1 MGGERLPPYPH
12 CVSFPVGR
20 SELGGILKIG
30 LLNTSQLLQLRH
42 HQKAEIS
49 SSLKGP
55 TGGAEPYEGHEVC
68 FCCEVFQ
75 REFTG
80 NLGTV

>member
-12 CVSFPVGR
+12 CVSFPVGH

-30 LLNTSQLLQLRH
+30 LLNTGQLLQLRH

-55 TGGAEPYEGHEVC
+55 TGGAEPYERHEVRSC
-68 FCCEVFQ
+68 REVLQ
-75 REFTG
+75 REFKR

>member
-1 MGGERLPPYPH
+1 MGGERLPPCPH
-12 CVSFPVGR
+12 CVSFPVCR
-20 SELGGILKIG
+20 SELGGIWNIG
-30 LLNTSQLLQLRH
+30 LLNISQLLQLRH

-55 TGGAEPYEGHEVC
+55 TGGVEPYERHEVC

-75 REFTG
+75 WEFKA